1 MNCLTRLE
9 LLDLRDKM
17 VGKQHHYDKCV
28 LSCEECPLVYDKNN
42 KEISCH
48 GFISFY
54 PEEARDAMLD
64 YLRTHENSYPDLR
77 S

>member
-1 MNCLTRLE
+1 MNLMTRIE

-17 VGKQHHYDKCV
+17 VGKTNHYDKCV
-28 LSCEECPLVYDKNN
+28 LTCEECPLVYDKNN

-48 GFISFY
+48 GFITFY
-54 PEEARDAMLD
+54 PEEARDTMLN
-64 YLRTHENSYPDLR
+64 YIRAHEQDYPDLR